1 MVNVLLQTCKAQIAD
16 IAPLRTRLQDLE
28 NLLASLS
35 SRKTRRQGI
44 MLLQTCREQVADTD
58 ASPGPSLSTQQVD
71 YHLYRSSRA
80 CLLSRSSTGQA
91 RALSHVP
98 AHPRQR
104 LRLRLRQSQDGEDGA
119 RRRRRHQGLVLLQ
132 TCQEQAADMCP
143 QPRCFMRRW

>member
-58 ASPGPSLSTQQVD
+58 ASPGPSLSTQ
-71 YHLYRSSRA
+71 RRA

-119 RRRRRHQGLVLLQ
+119 RRRRRHQGIVLLQ

-143 QPRCFMRRW
+143 QPRCFMPRW

>member
-58 ASPGPSLSTQQVD
+58 ASPGPSLSTQRVD

-91 RALSHVP
+91 RARPHVP
-98 AHPRQR
+98 APPRQ
-104 LRLRLRQSQDGEDGA
+104 RLRLRQSQDGA
-119 RRRRRHQGLVLLQ
+119 RRRRRYQGVVLLQ
-132 TCQEQAADMCP
+132 TCQEQAAEMCP
-143 QPRCFMRRW
+143 QPRCFMPRW

>member
-1 MVNVLLQTCKAQIAD
+1 MVNILLQTCKAQMAD
-16 IAPLRTRLQDLE
+16 TAPLRTRLQDLE
-28 NLLASLS
+28 NLLESLS

-58 ASPGPSLSTQQVD
+58 ASPGPSLSTQ
-71 YHLYRSSRA
+71 RRA

-91 RALSHVP
+91 RARSHVP
-98 AHPRQR
+98 APPRQ
-104 LRLRLRQSQDGEDGA
+104 RLRLRQSQDGA
-119 RRRRRHQGLVLLQ
+119 RLRRRHQGIVLLQ